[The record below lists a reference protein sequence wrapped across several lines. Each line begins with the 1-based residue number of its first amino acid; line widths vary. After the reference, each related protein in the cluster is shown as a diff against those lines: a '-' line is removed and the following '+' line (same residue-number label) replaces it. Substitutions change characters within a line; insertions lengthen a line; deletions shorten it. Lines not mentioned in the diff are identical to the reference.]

1 MLLCAPM
8 QLKADL
14 QINEV
19 MQSNVHGIM
28 DDLNEY
34 PDAWLELYNNS
45 DQSVNLKD
53 YAVSVKDAYKK
64 AYRLPDRTVKPGEY
78 VIVYCDK
85 TDHAEFPDA
94 LMHADFRIDSGK
106 GNVYL
111 WKNGELAETLELKK
125 MPAPDI
131 AYGRQSET
139 SDEWGYQ
146 AKPTPGA
153 ANCGQLVKDMLP
165 DPVFGHKGGLLNAPV
180 SLELSMPADAPAKA
194 QLHYTLDGSAPDADS
209 PVYTSPINIEEST
222 VVRAVLTADGYM
234 SPLPVTASFIFH
246 PREQTLPVVSL
257 TGDPDSFYGSKTGI
271 LVEGD
276 YNPDKFNYLYDW
288 RRPVNIEYFE
298 TDGTCPINQVI
309 ETRLKGSSSRTKPMR
324 SMVAYANKRFGVK
337 RLDYEFFPDQKP
349 GITDFKSLELR
360 NAGNDFHELFMRD
373 ALAQRI
379 VGANTDM
386 DWAAVQP
393 VIIYINGEYKGML
406 NLRERSNEDNI
417 YTNYGGLEDVDVIE
431 NWYEVKEGSKD
442 LFDEFKKFYSQE
454 GQPLDEYEARMD
466 VSEFLNMMVA
476 ESVFCNTD
484 FPSNNIVMW
493 RPTAPDGKWRWI
505 AKDLDTGLGSNPQK
519 WDLAYFNWFYDP
531 NYDTAQ
537 IPGNVPAATLLF
549 RRLMELDGARNEFID
564 RAFVFMGDFMKPQS
578 LNALME
584 EMWQEMAIEHQAMK
598 ELYDFDWEWNKHD
611 LLRARASEWY
621 ANRVNFMYG
630 HIADFYNA
638 GTPVKLDIDLANTA
652 DATVSLNGIPLVSDS
667 FDGKWSAGR
676 ALAVTAEHPDGAT
689 TGINGWEMT
698 VTKNGEETVSVIPTK
713 GFEMTMPE
721 ADSVKLVPSIGA
733 LSVEG
738 IEAPESA
745 TAQWYDLQGRYLGS
759 RKPAAGGI
767 YIRKAGNR
775 VSKVIL

>member
-1 MLLCAPM
+1 M

-194 QLHYTLDGSAPDADS
+194 QLHYTLDGSVPDADS
-209 PVYTSPINIEEST
+209 PVYTAPINIEEST

-309 ETRLKGSSSRTKPMR
+309 ETRLKGVSSRQYPLR
-324 SMVAYANKRFGVK
+324 SMVLYANKRFNTK
-337 RLDYEFFPDQKP
+337 RLEYEFFHEQRP
-349 GITDFKSLELR
+349 GVTDFKSLELR
-360 NAGNDFHELFMRD
+360 NAGNDFDEAYMRD
-373 ALAQRI
+373 ALTQSL
-379 VGANTDM
+379 
-386 DWAAVQP
+386 AATGSDIDYQAYQP
-393 VIIYINGEYKGML
+393 VIFYLNGKYLGVI
-406 NLRERSNEDNI
+406 NLRERANEDNI
-417 YTNYGGLEDVDVIE
+417 YTHYNGLEDIE
-431 NWYEVKEGSKD
+431 MIETWWEIKAGDGSLYKAFQD
-442 LFDEFKKFYSQE
+442 FYSSDQKHTYA
-454 GQPLDEYEARMD
+454 EYEELMD
-466 VSEFLNMMVA
+466 TREFADTFIANVIA
-476 ESVFCNTD
+476 NNWD
-484 FPSNNIVMW
+484 YPANNIVMW
-493 RPTAPDGKWRWI
+493 RPLEDGGRWRWI
-505 AKDLDTGLGSNPQK
+505 MKDTDDGFGIWGIGSDFQFFR
-519 WDLAYFNWFYDP
+519 YIYDRDYRP
-531 NYDTAQ
+531 VDGAV
-537 IPGNVPAATLLF
+537 GNKPVGTLLF
-549 RRLMELDGARNEFID
+549 RKLMETDEFRSMFID
-564 RAFVFMGDFMKPQS
+564 RLSIAMATYMRPDI
-578 LNALME
+578 LN
-584 EMWQEMAIEHQAMK
+584 EMIDLYAGRISTEIAAHR
-598 ELYDFDWEWNKHD
+598 ELYPSYTTLESRVDFIKK
-611 LLRARASEWY
+611 WY
-621 ANRVNFMYG
+621 RDRVSFMYG
-630 HIADFYNA
+630 HTASYWGLGQPKKLKITAPEETQAILSVNGHELA
-638 GTPVKLDIDLANTA
+638 TP
-652 DATVSLNGIPLVSDS
+652 S
-667 FDGKWSAGR
+667 FIGKWYTDRKLEVKAACPEGK
-676 ALAVTAEHPDGAT
+676 AVSKWRVYTRT
-689 TGINGWEMT
+689 
-698 VTKNGEETVSVIPTK
+698 GEEENSYEQEGKDFSTTFPHVDEMRIEPVIEST
-713 GFEMTMPE
+713 
-721 ADSVKLVPSIGA
+721 SIDETHLDA
-733 LSVEG
+733 ANAKAE
-738 IEAPESA
+738 
-745 TAQWYDLQGRYLGS
+745 YFDMQGRSLGH
-759 RKPAAGGI
+759 RMPAKGI
-767 YIRKAGNR
+767 FIRKAGD
-775 VSKVIL
+775 KVTKIAL

>member
-106 GNVYL
+106 GSVYL

-165 DPVFGHKGGLLNAPV
+165 DPVFDHKGGLLNAPV
-180 SLELSMPADAPAKA
+180 ALELSMPADAPAKA

-209 PVYTSPINIEEST
+209 PVYTAPINIEEST

-298 TDGTCPINQVI
+298 TDGSCPINQVI
-309 ETRLKGSSSRTKPMR
+309 ETRLKGNSTRGYPIK
-324 SMVAYANKRFGVK
+324 SMVLYANKRFGTK
-337 RLDYEFFPDQKP
+337 RLEYEFFKEQRS
-349 GITDFKSLELR
+349 GVTDFKSLELR
-360 NAGNDFHELFMRD
+360 NSGQDFAELYMRD
-373 ALAQRI
+373 ALLQQLIAKGGNVDFQ
-379 VGANTDM
+379 AY
-386 DWAAVQP
+386 QP
-393 VIIYINGEYKGML
+393 VILYVNGEYTGII
-406 NLRERSNEDNI
+406 NLRERSNEDNV
-417 YTNYGGLEDVDVIE
+417 YTHFDGLEDIEMME
-431 NWYEVKEGSKD
+431 NWSEIKSGNGD
-442 LFDEFKKFYSQE
+442 LFQSFKNFYNETGHTLAEYAAQMDIEEFTN
-454 GQPLDEYEARMD
+454 
-466 VSEFLNMMVA
+466 VMVGN
-476 ESVFCNTD
+476 VIGNNWD
-484 FPSNNIVMW
+484 FPNNNNIMW
-493 RPTAPDGKWRWI
+493 RPLADGGKWRWI
-505 AKDLDTGLGSNPQK
+505 LKDADFAMGLWNFNSQFE
-519 WDLAYFNWFYDP
+519 YFRFLTDESYKP
-531 NYDTAQ
+531 NQTVIGNGQRGVQLYQSLMA
-537 IPGNVPAATLLF
+537 IP
-549 RRLMELDGARNEFID
+549 EYQEYFID
-564 RAFVFMGDFMKPQS
+564 KTMVALGTNFNKDNVLSQIAENANRLSTEMTAHRELYPTETTFETNLDILKRWYERRYDFM
-578 LNALME
+578 
-584 EMWQEMAIEHQAMK
+584 
-598 ELYDFDWEWNKHD
+598 YT
-611 LLRARASEWY
+611 
-621 ANRVNFMYG
+621 
-630 HIADFYNA
+630 HIADFFHT
-638 GTPVKLDIDLANTA
+638 GIPVKLDIDLANAT

-721 ADSVKLVPSIGA
+721 ADSVKLVPFIGA

-745 TAQWYDLQGRYLGS
+745 TAQWYDLQGRYLGN